1 MANKEILL
9 VAEVVSNEK
18 GIDKSELFEAIEQ
31 ALATA
36 TAKRYRHTVDI
47 RVSIDRDTGDYETV
61 RRWLVIDPDAPVDEP
76 QVEEERNVNGGSEQQ
91 TDADEVCP
99 YTTVTLAAARETDST
114 LEAGDHIEEPIES
127 VEFGRIAAQ
136 AAKQVIIQKV
146 REAERYKIYE
156 QYKERI
162 GELITGVV
170 KRTDRKGVY
179 LDLGGNAEA
188 FVPRFDM
195 IPREATRMGDRL
207 RGYVKAVRSE
217 PRGPQIFIS
226 RTAPELLIELFKL
239 EVPEANEGV
248 IEIIGAARD
257 PGVRAKLAVRSH
269 DARLDPVGACVGMR
283 GSRVQAV
290 SGELGGERVDI
301 ILWDETP
308 AQYVINALSPAEI
321 EAIVVDEDAHSMDV
335 AVSEDSL
342 SIAIGRG
349 GQNVRLAAQLTGWEL
364 NVMDQVQANE
374 KQDTEASQLMA
385 VFIDK
390 LDVDED
396 VAGVL
401 VAEGFTTVDEI
412 AYVPMNE
419 LLQIEDFDQDTVEEL
434 RNRARD
440 ALLIDAIASEEKL
453 DDAKP
458 DQDLLELEGMS
469 EDLALRLAAAGIK
482 TAEDLAECAV
492 DDLLDIENLD
502 KEFAG
507 KLIMK
512 AREPWFAEQND

>member
-9 VAEVVSNEK
+9 VADVVSNEK
-18 GIDKSELFEAIEQ
+18 GISKGELFEAIEQ

-36 TAKRYRHTVDI
+36 TGKRYRHPVDI
-47 RVSIDRDTGDYETV
+47 RVTIDRETGDYDTV
-61 RRWLVIDPDAPVDEP
+61 RRWLVIDPDTHETLDTGDEQPSVNVDDD
-76 QVEEERNVNGGSEQQ
+76 
-91 TDADEVCP
+91 TDEEVCP
-99 YTTVTLAAARETDST
+99 YTTLTLAAARESDST
-114 LEAGDHIEEPIES
+114 IVAGDYIEEPVES

-146 REAERYKIYE
+146 REAERLKIYE

-170 KRTDRKGVY
+170 KRTDRKGIF

-195 IPREATRMGDRL
+195 IPREAARIGDRL

-217 PRGPQIFIS
+217 TRGPQIFIS

-239 EVPEANEGV
+239 EVPEASEGV

-364 NVMDQVQANE
+364 NVMDQTQANE
-374 KQDTEASQLMA
+374 KQDTEASQLMT
-385 VFIDK
+385 VFMNK
-390 LDVDED
+390 LDVDDD

-401 VAEGFTTVDEI
+401 VAEGFTTIDEI

-453 DDAKP
+453 EDATP
-458 DQDLLELEGMS
+458 AQDMLELEGMTA
-469 EDLALRLAAAGIK
+469 DLALRLAAAGIK
-482 TAEDLAECAV
+482 TAEDLAECAI
-492 DDLLDIENLD
+492 DDLLDIEELD

>member
-1 MANKEILL
+1 
-9 VAEVVSNEK
+9 
-18 GIDKSELFEAIEQ
+18 
-31 ALATA
+31 
-36 TAKRYRHTVDI
+36 
-47 RVSIDRDTGDYETV
+47 
-61 RRWLVIDPDAPVDEP
+61 
-76 QVEEERNVNGGSEQQ
+76 
-91 TDADEVCP
+91 
-99 YTTVTLAAARETDST
+99 
-114 LEAGDHIEEPIES
+114 
-127 VEFGRIAAQ
+127 
-136 AAKQVIIQKV
+136 
-146 REAERYKIYE
+146 
-156 QYKERI
+156 
-162 GELITGVV
+162 
-170 KRTDRKGVY
+170 
-179 LDLGGNAEA
+179 
-188 FVPRFDM
+188 
-195 IPREATRMGDRL
+195 
-207 RGYVKAVRSE
+207 
-217 PRGPQIFIS
+217 
-226 RTAPELLIELFKL
+226 
-239 EVPEANEGV
+239 
-248 IEIIGAARD
+248 
-257 PGVRAKLAVRSH
+257 
-269 DARLDPVGACVGMR
+269 
-283 GSRVQAV
+283 
-290 SGELGGERVDI
+290 
-301 ILWDETP
+301 
-308 AQYVINALSPAEI
+308 
-321 EAIVVDEDAHSMDV
+321 MDV

-374 KQDTEASQLMA
+374 KQDAEASQLMT

>member
-18 GIDKSELFEAIEQ
+18 GIAKDELFGAIEQ
-31 ALATA
+31 ALESA
-36 TAKRYRHTVDI
+36 TAKRYQHAVDI
-47 RVSIDRDTGDYETV
+47 KVRIDKATGDYDTV
-61 RRWLVIDPDAPVDEP
+61 RRWLVIDPDAPIEP
-76 QVEEERNVNGGSEQQ
+76 SE
-91 TDADEVCP
+91 TDDQKYGEAESETDSMYCP
-99 YTTVTLAAARETDST
+99 HTTLTLDAARENNPDI
-114 LEAGDHIEEPIES
+114 EIGDYVEEPIES

-136 AAKQVIIQKV
+136 TAKQVIIQKV
-146 REAERYKIYE
+146 REAERQKIYA
-156 QYKERI
+156 QYKDRV

-170 KRTDRKGVY
+170 KRTDRKGIY

-188 FVPRFDM
+188 FVPRFEM
-195 IPREATRMGDRL
+195 IPREAVRMGDRL
-207 RGYVKAVRSE
+207 RGYLKSVRPES
-217 PRGPQIFIS
+217 RGPQIFIS
-226 RTAPELLIELFKL
+226 RTAPELLVELFKL
-239 EVPEANEGV
+239 EVPEASEGV
-248 IEIIGAARD
+248 IEILGAARD
-257 PGVRAKLAVRSH
+257 PGVRAKLAVRSN
-269 DARLDPVGACVGMR
+269 DPRLDAVGACVGMR

-342 SIAIGRG
+342 SVAIGRG
-349 GQNVRLAAQLTGWEL
+349 GQNVRLASQLTGWDL
-364 NVMDQVQANE
+364 NVMDQVQAND
-374 KQDTEASQLMA
+374 KQQTEANQLMT
-385 VFIDK
+385 VFMEK

-396 VAGVL
+396 VASVL
-401 VAEGFTTVDEI
+401 VAEGFTSIDEI

-419 LLQIEDFDQDTVEEL
+419 LVQIEDFDQDTVEEL

-440 ALLIDAIASEEKL
+440 ALLIDAITSEEKL
-453 DDAKP
+453 EDAQP
-458 DQDLLELEGMS
+458 AQDLLDLEGMQP
-469 EDLALRLAAAGIK
+469 DLALRLAAAGIK
-482 TAEDLAECAV
+482 TAEDLAECGV
-492 DDLLDIENLD
+492 DEVLEIEDLELNQEL
-502 KEFAG
+502 AG